1 MDPYKAFR
9 PRLEEKLKKKS
20 RKNDLTSYLKM
31 KELRQEM
38 ERARTVL
45 EMLKKREK
53 LKKDYMY
60 FLELV
65 FDAKL
70 ADIRENV
77 RLNLKT
83 YRTNYIRETFHS
95 NENQR
100 NQRNGKLHLLK
111 KMSLEIHMEYQ
122 MEYLECLLNLLLKIL
137 FQKTKNFNNFWLRNH
152 HRGLPQ
158 RIYISRRFCF
168 ITKSLIYYLGYKIL
182 CT

>member
-77 RLNLKT
+77 
-83 YRTNYIRETFHS
+83 
-95 NENQR
+95 
-100 NQRNGKLHLLK
+100 
-111 KMSLEIHMEYQ
+111 
-122 MEYLECLLNLLLKIL
+122 IL
-137 FQKTKNFNNFWLRNH
+137 FKNFHN
-152 HRGLPQ
+152 
-158 RIYISRRFCF
+158 
-168 ITKSLIYYLGYKIL
+168 
-182 CT
+182 